1 MNYDENL
8 IAELVKEIRKE
19 QTISPKINDDNFR
32 NFIVEAMYNINYET
46 GEYINF
52 INDLDAK
59 SLLKNYVL
67 YARYNRLAE
76 FKELYRREYA
86 SLQFK
91 YNNDSN
97 I

>member
-1 MNYDENL
+1 MNYDEKI
-8 IAELVKEIRKE
+8 IADFIREIRRE
-19 QTISPKINDDNFR
+19 QSISPKIPDENFS
-32 NFIVEAMYNINYET
+32 NFIVEGMYNINCET
-46 GEYINF
+46 GENINYK
-52 INDLDAK
+52 NDLEAK